1 MAGDV
6 TGVLLRVSPSKE
18 STSSE
23 GDIEAAEDPAGEGG
37 ATSDSQGR
45 GTSHGFSA

>member
-1 MAGDV
+1 
-6 TGVLLRVSPSKE
+6 VLLRVSPSKE
-18 STSSE
+18 SASSE

-37 ATSDSQGR
+37 AINDSGSAQGR